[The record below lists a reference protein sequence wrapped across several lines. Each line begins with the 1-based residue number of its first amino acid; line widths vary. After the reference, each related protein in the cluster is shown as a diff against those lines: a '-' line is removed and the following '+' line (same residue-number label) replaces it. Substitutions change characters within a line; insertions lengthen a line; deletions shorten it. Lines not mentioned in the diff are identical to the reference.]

1 MSWHAK
7 SVDSHDLP
15 TVRGIDWTESGRCTV
30 WTINDSLRRR
40 NTRAV
45 LVSDRNSVSAES
57 IGRNYGYR
65 FRSRNFFYRNRN
77 FFSYFKK
84 FQKISKNF
92 MYFCFLG
99 EYKFL
104 KTWNWT
110 QIFKSYL
117 KILKIW
123 QQIWSKGLF
132 YDWKNTPYYW

>member
-1 MSWHAK
+1 
-7 SVDSHDLP
+7 
-15 TVRGIDWTESGRCTV
+15 
-30 WTINDSLRRR
+30 
-40 NTRAV
+40 
-45 LVSDRNSVSAES
+45 
-57 IGRNYGYR
+57 
-65 FRSRNFFYRNRN
+65 
-77 FFSYFKK
+77 
-84 FQKISKNF
+84 

-123 QQIWSKGLF
+123 QQIWFKGLF